1 MGNKRVFKGFNESE
15 INFQPTFKF
24 DLGTSQYD
32 TSEKKRVPSFTDR
45 ILTYKNPLKLHDPT
59 WLSYNTY
66 NSYMESTASDHKPVS
81 LSLNAMVIMI
91 D

>member
-1 MGNKRVFKGFNESE
+1 MENKRVFNGFNEPE

-45 ILTYKNPLKLHDPT
+45 ILTFKNPLKVHDPK

-66 NSYMESTASDHKPVS
+66 TSYMESTVSDHKPVG
-81 LSLNAMVIMI
+81 LSLNAMVII
-91 D
+91 FD